1 MKRIPVTKASYKKIP
16 KAPVAPGKSIS
27 ASSHPIDKNKNKVA
41 SFMGG
46 LGRAAWNRP
55 TMLGGASSFYQN
67 SYMGGGS
74 SGFGDMPQYF
84 AFLNEQNGGVLY
96 YPVTL
101 KEKYEWYRYFF
112 RSDPYVHA
120 AICLH
125 TDLPMSKLVL
135 RMPKMKDKQ
144 KRKNI
149 LAKYQTMVN
158 DLKLFDKLHSIL
170 FETNVIGNC
179 FPAGNRVV
187 TPEGLTDISYIT
199 KGQEVLSNNGE
210 FNPVSNVMKREIDEN
225 IIKFSVNKLEDRCI
239 TCTGE
244 HPIFVL
250 RDGKEQC
257 VKANELRPDDY
268 VSIMQINHDFK
279 QSYTKM
285 LRGKITQ
292 KELTTGKIEIGES
305 EGLYI
310 FDMFLN
316 YGIPAGKRRFINN
329 KVHIF
334 CSPENM
340 MAFYENRQPVI
351 NEDFDF
357 VKKSDGKYYYQIK
370 ELSTI
375 PYKGTVYNLEVAKD
389 HTYCVE
395 QVNTHNCFVFVQYND
410 EKQVWDKI
418 TILPPEEIDV
428 ANYPMSDIKCV
439 QYRPE
444 ILNSIISKYSFPLDD
459 YNAYCKYVDGLDEDE
474 KQVLQD
480 VDFELVKQL
489 KENNGAL
496 IMDTNPYS
504 GDGNSKIGSFV
515 FHFCEKRH
523 EYQDLGVSPLECILT
538 PLLMKEHYKH
548 TQLSLA
554 SRNMTPRNIVSADG
568 ISKDALDDLR
578 DQIDQSMLSPDY
590 SIVTNYEIHWET
602 IGAENRL
609 IDLSREYESIENQIF
624 AGLGVTREV
633 LTGEGMYSGNKIS
646 VEILNTRYLF
656 KRELLQHFVEDN
668 LFKPYA
674 LQNGFFEDDEN
685 GNRTWFYP
693 KLSFTRLTIRDNSE
707 VFDSLFQL
715 YQKGSI
721 PIGTILDLFNLDED
735 EVDEKLKKDMFT
747 PKDAT
752 YNDMLRGVYSSIGDQ
767 LVQGTDLAKQIIESI
782 TGPQGRK
789 LVYKDPDKK
798 DEDDDGW
805 GNDSSYD
812 DDAGWG
818 SNDED
823 GGFDDG
829 GFDESNNFDENM
841 NQDEKPA
848 EEESNGNENVEIDK
862 DDMKD
867 TLNDIID
874 EDKLKDDLSNQS
886 PEEQNDL
893 VKKYLEEIQN
903 ETNENKENGEEE
915 KKQDDEPNVK
925 ESFKIAKKSE

>member
-16 KAPVAPGKSIS
+16 QAKPAPGKPIT
-27 ASSHPIDKNKNKVA
+27 AVSHSIDKEKSKVA

-46 LGRAAWNRP
+46 LGRATWNRP
-55 TMLGGASSFYQN
+55 TMFGGASSFYQN

-112 RSDPYVHA
+112 RNDPYVHA
-120 AICLH
+120 AISLH

-135 RMPKMKDKQ
+135 RMPKMKDKA
-144 KRKNI
+144 KRKRI

-158 DLKLFDKLHSIL
+158 DLKLFEKLHSIL

-187 TPEGLTDISYIT
+187 TPEGLIDISLIR
-199 KGQEVLSNNGE
+199 KGQTVLSNNGVY
-210 FNPVSNVMKREIDEN
+210 NRVSNVMRREVNEE
-225 IIKFSVNKLEDRCI
+225 IIRFNVSKLEYKTL
-239 TCTGE
+239 TCTKE

-250 RDGKEQC
+250 RNDEEVC
-257 VKANELRPDDY
+257 IKASELLPDDF
-268 VSIMQINHDFK
+268 VSI
-279 QSYTKM
+279 SYIEDKNKHLFEDN
-285 LRGKITQ
+285 LRRRITP
-292 KELTTGKIEIGES
+292 KTLSTGELEVGES
-305 EGLYI
+305 ESIRIL
-310 FDMFLN
+310 DSFLA
-316 YGIPAGKRRFINN
+316 YGIPMSKKSSSRNGYVKLCCT
-329 KVHIF
+329 K
-334 CSPENM
+334 ENM
-340 MAFYENRQPVI
+340 FAFYEKRPAI
-351 NEDFDF
+351 HNEDYFY
-357 VKKSDGKYYYQIK
+357 VKKKGNKYYYKIN
-370 ELSTI
+370 ELGTFN
-375 PYKGTVYNLEVAKD
+375 YNGTVYNLEVEKD
-389 HTYCVE
+389 HTFCVE
-395 QVNTHNCFVFVQYND
+395 HINTHNCFVFVQYND
-410 EKQVWDKI
+410 EKQIWDKI
-418 TILPPEEIDV
+418 VILPPEEIDV

-444 ILNSIISKYSFPLDD
+444 ILNSILSKYSFPLDD
-459 YNAYCKYVDGLDEDE
+459 YNKYCKYVDGLDEEE
-474 KQVLQD
+474 KQVLQG

-554 SRNMTPRNIVSADG
+554 SRNMTPRNIVSAEG

-590 SIVTNYEIHWET
+590 SIVTNYSINWET

-624 AGLGVTREV
+624 AGLGATREL

-646 VEILNTRYLF
+646 VEILNTKYLF

-674 LQNGFFEDDEN
+674 LQNGFFEDDEE
-685 GNRTWFYP
+685 GNRVWFYP

-747 PKDAT
+747 VKDAT
-752 YNDMLRGVYSSIGDQ
+752 YNDMLRSVYSDIGTK
-767 LVQGTDLAKQIIESI
+767 LVEGTDIAKQIIESI
-782 TGPQGRK
+782 TGPLGRK
-789 LVYKDPDKK
+789 LVYKDPESEENQSGG
-798 DEDDDGW
+798 DEWGMNDG
-805 GNDSSYD
+805 Y
-812 DDAGWG
+812 
-818 SNDED
+818 
-823 GGFDDG
+823 DDG
-829 GFDESNNFDENM
+829 GFEEEGGYDDSFGDEEMNYDDSFGDETSESNETDLPEVDNNDIQETVNDIVNPEDLQKDLENQSNY
-841 NQDEKPA
+841 NQDKM
-848 EEESNGNENVEIDK
+848 VE
-862 DDMKD
+862 
-867 TLNDIID
+867 
-874 EDKLKDDLSNQS
+874 
-886 PEEQNDL
+886 
-893 VKKYLEEIQN
+893 KYLQEIQD
-903 ETNENKENGEEE
+903 ETNEEAENKE
-915 KKQDDEPNVK
+915 PNIK
-925 ESFKIAKKSE
+925 ESFKVAKKSE

>member
-16 KAPVAPGKSIS
+16 KTPLAPGKTIS
-27 ASSHPIDKNKNKVA
+27 ATSHSIDKDKHKVA

-46 LGRAAWNRP
+46 FGRAAWNRP

-112 RSDPYVHA
+112 RADPYVHA

-149 LAKYQTMVN
+149 LAKYQMMVN
-158 DLKLFDKLHSIL
+158 DLKLFEKLHSIL

-179 FPAGNRVV
+179 F
-187 TPEGLTDISYIT
+187 
-199 KGQEVLSNNGE
+199 
-210 FNPVSNVMKREIDEN
+210 
-225 IIKFSVNKLEDRCI
+225 
-239 TCTGE
+239 
-244 HPIFVL
+244 
-250 RDGKEQC
+250 
-257 VKANELRPDDY
+257 
-268 VSIMQINHDFK
+268 
-279 QSYTKM
+279 
-285 LRGKITQ
+285 
-292 KELTTGKIEIGES
+292 
-305 EGLYI
+305 
-310 FDMFLN
+310 
-316 YGIPAGKRRFINN
+316 
-329 KVHIF
+329 
-334 CSPENM
+334 
-340 MAFYENRQPVI
+340 
-351 NEDFDF
+351 
-357 VKKSDGKYYYQIK
+357 
-370 ELSTI
+370 
-375 PYKGTVYNLEVAKD
+375 
-389 HTYCVE
+389 
-395 QVNTHNCFVFVQYND
+395 VFVQYND
-410 EKQVWDKI
+410 EKQMWDKI

-554 SRNMTPRNIVSADG
+554 SRNMTPRNIVSAQG

-590 SIVTNYEIHWET
+590 SIVTNYDIHWET

-656 KRELLQHFVEDN
+656 KRELLQRFVEDN

-693 KLSFTRLTIRDNSE
+693 KLSFTRLTIRDNNE

-789 LVYKDPDKK
+789 HVYKDPDTK
-798 DEDDDGW
+798 DEDDSQDEWSG
-805 GNDSSYD
+805 GDSYD
-812 DDAGWG
+812 D
-818 SNDED
+818 NDYDNNDFEEN
-823 GGFDDG
+823 
-829 GFDESNNFDENM
+829 GFDENEGFGEDNLYENNG
-841 NQDEKPA
+841 Q
-848 EEESNGNENVEIDK
+848 ESGNNDNVEIDK
-862 DDMKD
+862 EDIKD
-867 TLNDIID
+867 TLSDIVD
-874 EDKLKDDLSNQS
+874 EDSLKKDLNNQ
-886 PEEQNDL
+886 PAEDQNDL
-893 VKKYLEEIQN
+893 VKQYLEEVQN
-903 ETNENKENGEEE
+903 ETNENDKDEE
-915 KKQDDEPNVK
+915 KDKDNKEDKEPNVK

>member
-16 KAPVAPGKSIS
+16 KAPLAPGKTIS
-27 ASSHPIDKNKNKVA
+27 ADSHPIDKEKNKIA

-46 LGRAAWNRP
+46 FGRAAWNRP

-112 RSDPYVHA
+112 RCFIDENVEILMSNGKEKKLSEIIIGDEIINNNGNVVKVIKKIENEYRGDIYSISVYGKEKSIFVTADHLYFVNEKNVKKWKRADEINLGDNVYGKNNKIYSVVNIEKKYYEGHVFCIVTNGENYDACSFIANGLVNHNCDPYVHA

-125 TDLPMSKLVL
+125 ADLPMSKLVL
-135 RMPKMKDKQ
+135 RMPKMKDTI

-158 DLKLFDKLHSIL
+158 DLKLFEKLHSIL

-179 FPAGNRVV
+179 F
-187 TPEGLTDISYIT
+187 
-199 KGQEVLSNNGE
+199 
-210 FNPVSNVMKREIDEN
+210 
-225 IIKFSVNKLEDRCI
+225 
-239 TCTGE
+239 
-244 HPIFVL
+244 
-250 RDGKEQC
+250 
-257 VKANELRPDDY
+257 
-268 VSIMQINHDFK
+268 
-279 QSYTKM
+279 
-285 LRGKITQ
+285 
-292 KELTTGKIEIGES
+292 
-305 EGLYI
+305 
-310 FDMFLN
+310 
-316 YGIPAGKRRFINN
+316 
-329 KVHIF
+329 
-334 CSPENM
+334 
-340 MAFYENRQPVI
+340 
-351 NEDFDF
+351 
-357 VKKSDGKYYYQIK
+357 
-370 ELSTI
+370 
-375 PYKGTVYNLEVAKD
+375 
-389 HTYCVE
+389 
-395 QVNTHNCFVFVQYND
+395 VFVQYND
-410 EKQVWDKI
+410 EKQAWDKI
-418 TILPPEEIDV
+418 VILPPEEIDV

-444 ILNSIISKYSFPLDD
+444 ILNSILSKYNFPLDD

-554 SRNMTPRNIVSADG
+554 SRNMTPRNVVSAMG

-590 SIVTNYEIHWET
+590 SIVTNYEIQWET

-609 IDLSREYESIENQIF
+609 IDLSREYETIENQIF
-624 AGLGVTREV
+624 AGLGVTREI

-656 KRELLQHFVEDN
+656 KRELLQRFVEDN

-693 KLSFTRLTIRDNSE
+693 RLSFTRLTIRDNNE

-752 YNDMLRGVYSSIGDQ
+752 YNEMLRGVYSSIGDK
-767 LVQGTDLAKQIIESI
+767 LVENTDLAKQVIESI
-782 TGPQGRK
+782 TGPKGKR
-789 LVYKDPDKK
+789 LIYKESN
-798 DEDDDGW
+798 EDDSQNEW
-805 GNDSSYD
+805 SD
-812 DDAGWG
+812 DD
-818 SNDED
+818 SYNDD
-823 GGFDDG
+823 FDDN
-829 GFDESNNFDENM
+829 GFDENEEFEDSNLNEND
-841 NQDEKPA
+841 N
-848 EEESNGNENVEIDK
+848 NENVEVSK
-862 DDMKD
+862 DDIKD
-867 TLNDIID
+867 TLDDIIN
-874 EDKLKDDLSNQS
+874 EDDLQKDLNNQS
-886 PEEQNDL
+886 PNEQNDL
-893 VKKYLEEIQN
+893 VKKYLEEVQN
-903 ETNENKENGEEE
+903 ETNENTEES
-915 KKQDDEPNVK
+915 NLK
-925 ESFKIAKKSE
+925 ESFKIARKNK

>member
-16 KAPVAPGKSIS
+16 KAPLAPGKTIS
-27 ASSHPIDKNKNKVA
+27 ADSHPIDKDKNKIA

-46 LGRAAWNRP
+46 FGRAAWNRP

-112 RSDPYVHA
+112 RCFIDENVEILMSNGKEKKLSEIIIGDEIINNNGNVVKVIKKIENEYRGDIYSISVYGNEKSIFVTADHLYFVNEKNVKKWKRADEINLGDNVYGKNNKIYSVVNIEKKYYEGRVFCIVTNGENYDACSFIANGLVNHNCDPYVHA

-125 TDLPMSKLVL
+125 ADLPMSKLVL
-135 RMPKMKDKQ
+135 RMPKMKDTI

-158 DLKLFDKLHSIL
+158 DLKLFEKLHSIL

-179 FPAGNRVV
+179 F
-187 TPEGLTDISYIT
+187 
-199 KGQEVLSNNGE
+199 
-210 FNPVSNVMKREIDEN
+210 
-225 IIKFSVNKLEDRCI
+225 
-239 TCTGE
+239 
-244 HPIFVL
+244 
-250 RDGKEQC
+250 
-257 VKANELRPDDY
+257 
-268 VSIMQINHDFK
+268 
-279 QSYTKM
+279 
-285 LRGKITQ
+285 
-292 KELTTGKIEIGES
+292 
-305 EGLYI
+305 
-310 FDMFLN
+310 
-316 YGIPAGKRRFINN
+316 
-329 KVHIF
+329 
-334 CSPENM
+334 
-340 MAFYENRQPVI
+340 
-351 NEDFDF
+351 
-357 VKKSDGKYYYQIK
+357 
-370 ELSTI
+370 
-375 PYKGTVYNLEVAKD
+375 
-389 HTYCVE
+389 
-395 QVNTHNCFVFVQYND
+395 VFVQYND
-410 EKQVWDKI
+410 EKQAWDKI
-418 TILPPEEIDV
+418 VILPPEEIDV

-444 ILNSIISKYSFPLDD
+444 ILNSILSKYNFPLDD

-554 SRNMTPRNIVSADG
+554 SRNMTPRNVVSATG

-590 SIVTNYEIHWET
+590 SIVTNYEIQWET

-609 IDLSREYESIENQIF
+609 IDLSREYETIENQIF
-624 AGLGVTREV
+624 AGLGVTREI

-656 KRELLQHFVEDN
+656 KRELLQRFVEDN

-693 KLSFTRLTIRDNSE
+693 RLSFTRLTIRDNNE

-752 YNDMLRGVYSSIGDQ
+752 YNEMLRGVYSSIGDK
-767 LVQGTDLAKQIIESI
+767 LVENTDLAKQVIESI
-782 TGPQGRK
+782 TGPKGKR
-789 LVYKDPDKK
+789 LIYKESN
-798 DEDDDGW
+798 EDDLQNEW
-805 GNDSSYD
+805 SD
-812 DDAGWG
+812 DD
-818 SNDED
+818 SYNDD
-823 GGFDDG
+823 FDDN
-829 GFDESNNFDENM
+829 GFDENEEFEDSNLNEND
-841 NQDEKPA
+841 N
-848 EEESNGNENVEIDK
+848 NENVEVSK
-862 DDMKD
+862 DDIKD
-867 TLNDIID
+867 TLDDIIN
-874 EDKLKDDLSNQS
+874 EDSLQKDLNNQS
-886 PEEQNDL
+886 PNEQNDL
-893 VKKYLEEIQN
+893 VKKYLEEVQN
-903 ETNENKENGEEE
+903 ETNENTEES
-915 KKQDDEPNVK
+915 NLK
-925 ESFKIAKKSE
+925 ESFKIARKNK

>member
-16 KAPVAPGKSIS
+16 KAPLAPGKTIS
-27 ASSHPIDKNKNKVA
+27 ADSHPIDKDKNKIA

-46 LGRAAWNRP
+46 FGRVAWNRP

-112 RSDPYVHA
+112 RCFIDENVEILMSDGIEKKLSEIIIGDEIINNNGNVVKVIKKIENEYRGDIYSISVYGKEKSIFVTADHLYFVNEKNVKKWKRADEINLGDNVYGKNNKIYSVVNIEKKYYEGRVFCIVTNGENYDACSFIANGLVNHNCDPYVHA

-125 TDLPMSKLVL
+125 ADLPMSKLVL
-135 RMPKMKDKQ
+135 RMPKMKDTI

-158 DLKLFDKLHSIL
+158 DLKLFEKLHSIL

-179 FPAGNRVV
+179 F
-187 TPEGLTDISYIT
+187 
-199 KGQEVLSNNGE
+199 
-210 FNPVSNVMKREIDEN
+210 
-225 IIKFSVNKLEDRCI
+225 
-239 TCTGE
+239 
-244 HPIFVL
+244 
-250 RDGKEQC
+250 
-257 VKANELRPDDY
+257 
-268 VSIMQINHDFK
+268 
-279 QSYTKM
+279 
-285 LRGKITQ
+285 
-292 KELTTGKIEIGES
+292 
-305 EGLYI
+305 
-310 FDMFLN
+310 
-316 YGIPAGKRRFINN
+316 
-329 KVHIF
+329 
-334 CSPENM
+334 
-340 MAFYENRQPVI
+340 
-351 NEDFDF
+351 
-357 VKKSDGKYYYQIK
+357 
-370 ELSTI
+370 
-375 PYKGTVYNLEVAKD
+375 
-389 HTYCVE
+389 
-395 QVNTHNCFVFVQYND
+395 VFVQYND
-410 EKQVWDKI
+410 EKQAWDKI
-418 TILPPEEIDV
+418 VILPPEEIDV

-444 ILNSIISKYSFPLDD
+444 ILNSILSKYNFPLDD

-554 SRNMTPRNIVSADG
+554 SRNMTPRNVVSATG

-590 SIVTNYEIHWET
+590 SIVTNYEIQWET

-609 IDLSREYESIENQIF
+609 IDLSREYETIENQIF
-624 AGLGVTREV
+624 AGLGVTREI

-656 KRELLQHFVEDN
+656 KRELLQRFVEDN

-693 KLSFTRLTIRDNSE
+693 RLSFTRLTIRDNNE

-752 YNDMLRGVYSSIGDQ
+752 YNEMLRGVYSSIGDK
-767 LVQGTDLAKQIIESI
+767 LVENTDLAKQVIESI
-782 TGPQGRK
+782 TGPKGKR
-789 LVYKDPDKK
+789 LIYKESN
-798 DEDDDGW
+798 EDDSQNEW
-805 GNDSSYD
+805 SD
-812 DDAGWG
+812 DD
-818 SNDED
+818 SYNDD
-823 GGFDDG
+823 FDDN
-829 GFDESNNFDENM
+829 GFDENEEFEDSNLNEND
-841 NQDEKPA
+841 N
-848 EEESNGNENVEIDK
+848 NENVEVSK
-862 DDMKD
+862 DDIKD
-867 TLNDIID
+867 TLDDIIN
-874 EDKLKDDLSNQS
+874 EDSLQKDLNNQS
-886 PEEQNDL
+886 SEEQNNL
-893 VKKYLEEIQN
+893 VKRYLEEVQN
-903 ETNENKENGEEE
+903 ETNEKNEEDTKKEESNL
-915 KKQDDEPNVK
+915 K
-925 ESFKIAKKSE
+925 ESFKIAKKINNNQNKDKTLY

>member
-1 MKRIPVTKASYKKIP
+1 MKRIPVTQASYKKIP
-16 KAPVAPGKSIS
+16 KTPIAPGKTIS
-27 ASSHPIDKNKNKVA
+27 ASSHPIDKEKNKIA

-112 RSDPYVHA
+112 RADPYVHA
-120 AICLH
+120 AISLH

-135 RMPKMKDKQ
+135 RMPKMKDRQ

-149 LAKYQTMVN
+149 LAKYQKMVN

-170 FETNVIGNC
+170 FETNVIG
-179 FPAGNRVV
+179 
-187 TPEGLTDISYIT
+187 
-199 KGQEVLSNNGE
+199 
-210 FNPVSNVMKREIDEN
+210 
-225 IIKFSVNKLEDRCI
+225 
-239 TCTGE
+239 
-244 HPIFVL
+244 
-250 RDGKEQC
+250 
-257 VKANELRPDDY
+257 
-268 VSIMQINHDFK
+268 
-279 QSYTKM
+279 
-285 LRGKITQ
+285 
-292 KELTTGKIEIGES
+292 
-305 EGLYI
+305 
-310 FDMFLN
+310 
-316 YGIPAGKRRFINN
+316 
-329 KVHIF
+329 
-334 CSPENM
+334 
-340 MAFYENRQPVI
+340 
-351 NEDFDF
+351 
-357 VKKSDGKYYYQIK
+357 
-370 ELSTI
+370 
-375 PYKGTVYNLEVAKD
+375 
-389 HTYCVE
+389 
-395 QVNTHNCFVFVQYND
+395 NCFVFVQYND

-444 ILNSIISKYSFPLDD
+444 ILNAIISKYSFPLDN
-459 YNAYCKYVDGLDEDE
+459 YNKYCKYVEGLDEDE

-489 KENNGAL
+489 KENNGKL

-554 SRNMTPRNIVSADG
+554 SRNMTPRNLVSAQG

-590 SIVTNYEIHWET
+590 SIVTNYDIHWET

-609 IDLSREYESIENQIF
+609 IDLSREYDTIENQIF
-624 AGLGVTREV
+624 AGLGVTREI

-674 LQNGFFEDDEN
+674 LQNGFYEDDDN

-693 KLSFTRLTIRDNSE
+693 RLSFTRLTIRDNSE

-735 EVDEKLKKDMFT
+735 EIDEKLKRDMFT
-747 PKDAT
+747 PKDAV
-752 YNDMLRGVYSSIGDQ
+752 YNDMLRGVYSTIGDQ

-789 LVYKDPDKK
+789 LVYKNPD
-798 DEDDDGW
+798 EENGGDDG
-805 GNDSSYD
+805 GYD
-812 DDAGWG
+812 DSGD
-818 SNDED
+818 DEFD
-823 GGFDDG
+823 GGSFDEGGLDNS
-829 GFDESNNFDENM
+829 GFDES
-841 NQDEKPA
+841 DEKEPQYSL
-848 EEESNGNENVEIDK
+848 E
-862 DDMKD
+862 
-867 TLNDIID
+867 DIVD
-874 EDKLKDDLSNQS
+874 NA
-886 PEEQNDL
+886 
-893 VKKYLEEIQN
+893 
-903 ETNENKENGEEE
+903 GEEE
-915 KKQDDEPNVK
+915 KKDEAESNASQDDMIKKYLMEMEKEDKEIKENEDNKKSEESSNNTNENTEQENSSGSDENNPDETDQNKDSDEKEDTDSEPNIK
-925 ESFKIAKKSE
+925 ESFKVAKKK

>member
-16 KAPVAPGKSIS
+16 QTKPAPGKPIT
-27 ASSHPIDKNKNKVA
+27 AVSHSIDKEKSKVA

-46 LGRAAWNRP
+46 LGRATWNRP
-55 TMLGGASSFYQN
+55 TMFGGASSFYQN

-112 RSDPYVHA
+112 RVDPYVHA
-120 AICLH
+120 AISLH

-135 RMPKMKDKQ
+135 RMPKMKDKA
-144 KRKNI
+144 KRKRI

-158 DLKLFDKLHSIL
+158 DLKLFEKLHSIL

-179 FPAGNRVV
+179 FPAGNRVI
-187 TPEGLTDISYIT
+187 TPEGLIDISLIR
-199 KGQEVLSNNGE
+199 KGQTVLSNNGVY
-210 FNPVSNVMKREIDEN
+210 NRVSNVMRREVNEE
-225 IIKFSVNKLEDRCI
+225 IIRFNVSKLEYKTL
-239 TCTGE
+239 TCTKE

-250 RDGKEQC
+250 RNDEEVC
-257 VKANELRPDDY
+257 IKASELLPDDF
-268 VSIMQINHDFK
+268 VSI
-279 QSYTKM
+279 SYIEDKNKHLFEDN
-285 LRGKITQ
+285 LRKRITP
-292 KELTTGKIEIGES
+292 KTLSTGELEVGES
-305 EGLYI
+305 ESIRIL
-310 FDMFLN
+310 DSFLA
-316 YGIPAGKRRFINN
+316 YGIPMSKKSSSRNGYVKLCCT
-329 KVHIF
+329 K
-334 CSPENM
+334 ENM
-340 MAFYENRQPVI
+340 FAFYEKRPAI
-351 NEDFDF
+351 HNEDFF
-357 VKKSDGKYYYQIK
+357 YVKKKGNKYYYKIN
-370 ELSTI
+370 ELGTLN
-375 PYKGTVYNLEVAKD
+375 YNGTVYNLEVEKD
-389 HTYCVE
+389 HTFCVE
-395 QVNTHNCFVFVQYND
+395 HINTHNCFVFVQYND
-410 EKQVWDKI
+410 EKQIWDKI
-418 TILPPEEIDV
+418 VILPPEEIDV

-444 ILNSIISKYSFPLDD
+444 ILNSILSKYSFPLDD
-459 YNAYCKYVDGLDEDE
+459 YNKYCKYVDGLDEEE
-474 KQVLQD
+474 KQVLQG

-554 SRNMTPRNIVSADG
+554 SRNMTPRNIVSAEG

-590 SIVTNYEIHWET
+590 SIVTNYPINWET

-624 AGLGVTREV
+624 AGLGATREL

-646 VEILNTRYLF
+646 VEILNTKYLF

-674 LQNGFFEDDEN
+674 LQNGFFEDDEE

-747 PKDAT
+747 VKDAT
-752 YNDMLRGVYSSIGDQ
+752 YNDMLRSVYSDIGTK
-767 LVQGTDLAKQIIESI
+767 LVEGTDIAKQIIESI
-782 TGPQGRK
+782 TGPLGRK
-789 LVYKDPDKK
+789 LVYKDPESEENQSGG
-798 DEDDDGW
+798 DEWGMNDG
-805 GNDSSYD
+805 Y
-812 DDAGWG
+812 
-818 SNDED
+818 
-823 GGFDDG
+823 DDG
-829 GFDESNNFDENM
+829 GGFEEEGGYDDSFGDEEMNYDDSFGDETPESNETDLPEVDNNDIQETVNDIVNPEDLQKDLENQSNH
-841 NQDEKPA
+841 NQDEM
-848 EEESNGNENVEIDK
+848 VE
-862 DDMKD
+862 
-867 TLNDIID
+867 
-874 EDKLKDDLSNQS
+874 
-886 PEEQNDL
+886 
-893 VKKYLEEIQN
+893 KYLQEIQD
-903 ETNENKENGEEE
+903 ETNEEAENKE
-915 KKQDDEPNVK
+915 PNIK
-925 ESFKIAKKSE
+925 ESFKVAKKTE

>member
-16 KAPVAPGKSIS
+16 KAPLAPGKTIS
-27 ASSHPIDKNKNKVA
+27 ADSHPIDKDKNKIA

-46 LGRAAWNRP
+46 FGRAAWNRP

-112 RSDPYVHA
+112 RCFIDENVEILMSDGTEKKLSEIIIGDEIINNNGNVVKVIKKIENEYRGDIYSISVYGNEKSIFVTADHLYFVNEKNVKKWKRADEINLGDNVYGKNNKIYSVVNIEKKYYEGRVFCIVTNGENYDACSFIANGLVNHNCDPYVHA

-125 TDLPMSKLVL
+125 ADLPMSKLVL
-135 RMPKMKDKQ
+135 RMPKMKDTI

-158 DLKLFDKLHSIL
+158 DLKLFEKLHSIL

-179 FPAGNRVV
+179 F
-187 TPEGLTDISYIT
+187 
-199 KGQEVLSNNGE
+199 
-210 FNPVSNVMKREIDEN
+210 
-225 IIKFSVNKLEDRCI
+225 
-239 TCTGE
+239 
-244 HPIFVL
+244 
-250 RDGKEQC
+250 
-257 VKANELRPDDY
+257 
-268 VSIMQINHDFK
+268 
-279 QSYTKM
+279 
-285 LRGKITQ
+285 
-292 KELTTGKIEIGES
+292 
-305 EGLYI
+305 
-310 FDMFLN
+310 
-316 YGIPAGKRRFINN
+316 
-329 KVHIF
+329 
-334 CSPENM
+334 
-340 MAFYENRQPVI
+340 
-351 NEDFDF
+351 
-357 VKKSDGKYYYQIK
+357 
-370 ELSTI
+370 
-375 PYKGTVYNLEVAKD
+375 
-389 HTYCVE
+389 
-395 QVNTHNCFVFVQYND
+395 VFVQYND
-410 EKQVWDKI
+410 EKQAWDKI
-418 TILPPEEIDV
+418 VILPPEEIDV

-444 ILNSIISKYSFPLDD
+444 ILNSILSKYNFPLDD

-554 SRNMTPRNIVSADG
+554 SRNMTPRNVVSATG

-590 SIVTNYEIHWET
+590 SIVTNYDIHWET

-609 IDLSREYESIENQIF
+609 IDLSREYETIENQIF
-624 AGLGVTREV
+624 AGLGVTREI

-656 KRELLQHFVEDN
+656 KRELLQRFVEDN

-693 KLSFTRLTIRDNSE
+693 RLSFTRLTIRDNNE

-752 YNDMLRGVYSSIGDQ
+752 YNEMLRGVYSSIGDK
-767 LVQGTDLAKQIIESI
+767 LVENTDLAKQVIESI
-782 TGPQGRK
+782 TGPKGKR
-789 LVYKDPDKK
+789 LIYKESN
-798 DEDDDGW
+798 EDDLQNEW
-805 GNDSSYD
+805 SD
-812 DDAGWG
+812 DD
-818 SNDED
+818 SYNDD
-823 GGFDDG
+823 FDDN
-829 GFDESNNFDENM
+829 GFDENEEFEDSNLNEND
-841 NQDEKPA
+841 N
-848 EEESNGNENVEIDK
+848 NENVEVSK
-862 DDMKD
+862 DDIKD
-867 TLNDIID
+867 TLDDIIN
-874 EDKLKDDLSNQS
+874 EDSLQKDLNNQS
-886 PEEQNDL
+886 PNEQNDL
-893 VKKYLEEIQN
+893 VKKYLEEVQN
-903 ETNENKENGEEE
+903 ETNENTEES
-915 KKQDDEPNVK
+915 NLK
-925 ESFKIAKKSE
+925 ESFKIAKKIK

>member
-16 KAPVAPGKSIS
+16 KAPLAPGKTIS
-27 ASSHPIDKNKNKVA
+27 ANSHPIDKDKNKIA

-46 LGRAAWNRP
+46 FGRAAWNRP

-112 RSDPYVHA
+112 RCFIDENVEILMSNGKEKKLSEIIIGDEIINNNGNVVKVIKKIENEYRGDIYSISVYGKEKSIFVTADHLYFVNEKNVKKWKRADEINLGDNVYGKNNKIYSVVNIEKKYYEGHVFCIVTNGENYDACSFIANGLVNHNCDPYVHA

-125 TDLPMSKLVL
+125 ADLPMSKLVL
-135 RMPKMKDKQ
+135 RMPKMKDTI

-158 DLKLFDKLHSIL
+158 DLKLFEKLHSIL

-179 FPAGNRVV
+179 F
-187 TPEGLTDISYIT
+187 
-199 KGQEVLSNNGE
+199 
-210 FNPVSNVMKREIDEN
+210 
-225 IIKFSVNKLEDRCI
+225 
-239 TCTGE
+239 
-244 HPIFVL
+244 
-250 RDGKEQC
+250 
-257 VKANELRPDDY
+257 
-268 VSIMQINHDFK
+268 
-279 QSYTKM
+279 
-285 LRGKITQ
+285 
-292 KELTTGKIEIGES
+292 
-305 EGLYI
+305 
-310 FDMFLN
+310 
-316 YGIPAGKRRFINN
+316 
-329 KVHIF
+329 
-334 CSPENM
+334 
-340 MAFYENRQPVI
+340 
-351 NEDFDF
+351 
-357 VKKSDGKYYYQIK
+357 
-370 ELSTI
+370 
-375 PYKGTVYNLEVAKD
+375 
-389 HTYCVE
+389 
-395 QVNTHNCFVFVQYND
+395 VFVQYND
-410 EKQVWDKI
+410 EKQAWDKI
-418 TILPPEEIDV
+418 VILPPEEIDV

-444 ILNSIISKYSFPLDD
+444 ILNSILSKYNFPLDD

-554 SRNMTPRNIVSADG
+554 SRNMTPRNVVSATG

-590 SIVTNYEIHWET
+590 SIVTNYEIQWET

-609 IDLSREYESIENQIF
+609 IDLSREYETIENQIF
-624 AGLGVTREV
+624 AGLGVTREI

-656 KRELLQHFVEDN
+656 KRELLQRFVEDN

-693 KLSFTRLTIRDNSE
+693 RLSFTRLTIRDNNE

-752 YNDMLRGVYSSIGDQ
+752 YNEMLRGVYSSIGDK
-767 LVQGTDLAKQIIESI
+767 LVENTDLAKQVIESI
-782 TGPQGRK
+782 TGPKGKR
-789 LVYKDPDKK
+789 LVYKESN
-798 DEDDDGW
+798 EDDLQNEW
-805 GNDSSYD
+805 SD
-812 DDAGWG
+812 DD
-818 SNDED
+818 SYNDD
-823 GGFDDG
+823 FDDN
-829 GFDESNNFDENM
+829 GFDENEEFEDSNLNEND
-841 NQDEKPA
+841 N
-848 EEESNGNENVEIDK
+848 NENVEVSK
-862 DDMKD
+862 DDIKD
-867 TLNDIID
+867 TLDDIIN
-874 EDKLKDDLSNQS
+874 EDNLQKDLNNQS
-886 PEEQNDL
+886 PNEQNDL
-893 VKKYLEEIQN
+893 VKKYLEEVQN
-903 ETNENKENGEEE
+903 ETNENTEES
-915 KKQDDEPNVK
+915 NLK
-925 ESFKIAKKSE
+925 ESFKIAKNK

>member
-16 KAPVAPGKSIS
+16 KAPLAPGKTIS
-27 ASSHPIDKNKNKVA
+27 ANSHPIDKDKNKIA

-46 LGRAAWNRP
+46 FGRAAWNRP

-112 RSDPYVHA
+112 RCFIDENVEILMSDGTEKKLSEIVVGDEIINNNGNVVKVIKKIENEYRGDVYSISVYGKEKSIFVTADHLYFVNEKNIKKWKRADEINLGDNVYGKNNKIYSVVNIEKKYYEGHVFCIVTNGENYDACSFIANGLVNHNCDPYVHA

-125 TDLPMSKLVL
+125 ADLPMSKLVL
-135 RMPKMKDKQ
+135 RMPKMKDTI

-158 DLKLFDKLHSIL
+158 DLKLFEKLHSIL

-179 FPAGNRVV
+179 F
-187 TPEGLTDISYIT
+187 
-199 KGQEVLSNNGE
+199 
-210 FNPVSNVMKREIDEN
+210 
-225 IIKFSVNKLEDRCI
+225 
-239 TCTGE
+239 
-244 HPIFVL
+244 
-250 RDGKEQC
+250 
-257 VKANELRPDDY
+257 
-268 VSIMQINHDFK
+268 
-279 QSYTKM
+279 
-285 LRGKITQ
+285 
-292 KELTTGKIEIGES
+292 
-305 EGLYI
+305 
-310 FDMFLN
+310 
-316 YGIPAGKRRFINN
+316 
-329 KVHIF
+329 
-334 CSPENM
+334 
-340 MAFYENRQPVI
+340 
-351 NEDFDF
+351 
-357 VKKSDGKYYYQIK
+357 
-370 ELSTI
+370 
-375 PYKGTVYNLEVAKD
+375 
-389 HTYCVE
+389 
-395 QVNTHNCFVFVQYND
+395 VFVQYND
-410 EKQVWDKI
+410 EKQAWDKI
-418 TILPPEEIDV
+418 VILPPEEIDV

-444 ILNSIISKYSFPLDD
+444 ILNSILSKYNFPLDD

-554 SRNMTPRNIVSADG
+554 SRNMTPRNVVSATG

-590 SIVTNYEIHWET
+590 SIVTNYEIQWET

-609 IDLSREYESIENQIF
+609 IDLSREYETIENQIF
-624 AGLGVTREV
+624 AGLGVTREI

-656 KRELLQHFVEDN
+656 KRELLQRFVEDN

-693 KLSFTRLTIRDNSE
+693 RLSFTRLTIRDNNE

-752 YNDMLRGVYSSIGDQ
+752 YNEMLRGVYSSIGDK
-767 LVQGTDLAKQIIESI
+767 LVENTDLAKQVIESI
-782 TGPQGRK
+782 TGPKGKR
-789 LVYKDPDKK
+789 LIYKESN
-798 DEDDDGW
+798 EDDLQNEW
-805 GNDSSYD
+805 SD
-812 DDAGWG
+812 DD
-818 SNDED
+818 SYNDD
-823 GGFDDG
+823 FDDN
-829 GFDESNNFDENM
+829 GFDENEEFEDSNLNEND
-841 NQDEKPA
+841 N
-848 EEESNGNENVEIDK
+848 NENVEVSK
-862 DDMKD
+862 DDIKD
-867 TLNDIID
+867 TLDDIIN
-874 EDKLKDDLSNQS
+874 EDSLQKDLNNQS
-886 PEEQNDL
+886 PNEQNDL
-893 VKKYLEEIQN
+893 VKKYLEEVQN
-903 ETNENKENGEEE
+903 ETNENTEES
-915 KKQDDEPNVK
+915 NLK
-925 ESFKIAKKSE
+925 ESFKIARKNK

>member
-16 KAPVAPGKSIS
+16 KAPLAPGKTIS
-27 ASSHPIDKNKNKVA
+27 ANSHPIDKDKNKIA

-46 LGRAAWNRP
+46 FGRAAWNRP

-112 RSDPYVHA
+112 RCFIDENVEILMSDGTEKKLSEIVVGDEIINNNGNVVKVIKKIENEYRGDVYSISVCGKEKSIFVTADHLYFVNEKNIKKWKRADEINLGDNIYGKNNEIYSVVNIEKKYYEGHVFCIVTNGENYDACSFIANGLVNHNCDPYVHA

-125 TDLPMSKLVL
+125 ADLPMSKLVL
-135 RMPKMKDKQ
+135 RMPKMKDTI

-158 DLKLFDKLHSIL
+158 DLKLFEKLHSIL

-179 FPAGNRVV
+179 F
-187 TPEGLTDISYIT
+187 
-199 KGQEVLSNNGE
+199 
-210 FNPVSNVMKREIDEN
+210 
-225 IIKFSVNKLEDRCI
+225 
-239 TCTGE
+239 
-244 HPIFVL
+244 
-250 RDGKEQC
+250 
-257 VKANELRPDDY
+257 
-268 VSIMQINHDFK
+268 
-279 QSYTKM
+279 
-285 LRGKITQ
+285 
-292 KELTTGKIEIGES
+292 
-305 EGLYI
+305 
-310 FDMFLN
+310 
-316 YGIPAGKRRFINN
+316 
-329 KVHIF
+329 
-334 CSPENM
+334 
-340 MAFYENRQPVI
+340 
-351 NEDFDF
+351 
-357 VKKSDGKYYYQIK
+357 
-370 ELSTI
+370 
-375 PYKGTVYNLEVAKD
+375 
-389 HTYCVE
+389 
-395 QVNTHNCFVFVQYND
+395 VFVQYND
-410 EKQVWDKI
+410 EKQAWDKI
-418 TILPPEEIDV
+418 VILPPEEIDV

-444 ILNSIISKYSFPLDD
+444 ILNSILSKYNFPLDD

-496 IMDTNPYS
+496 VMDTNPYS

-554 SRNMTPRNIVSADG
+554 SRNMTPRNVVSATG

-590 SIVTNYEIHWET
+590 SIVTNYEIQWET

-609 IDLSREYESIENQIF
+609 IDLSREYETIENQIF
-624 AGLGVTREV
+624 AGLGVTREI

-656 KRELLQHFVEDN
+656 KRELLQRFVEDN

-693 KLSFTRLTIRDNSE
+693 RLSFTRLTIRDNNE

-752 YNDMLRGVYSSIGDQ
+752 YNEMLRGVYSSIGDK
-767 LVQGTDLAKQIIESI
+767 LVENTDLAKQVIESI
-782 TGPQGRK
+782 TGPKGKR
-789 LVYKDPDKK
+789 LIYKESN
-798 DEDDDGW
+798 EDDLQNEW
-805 GNDSSYD
+805 SD
-812 DDAGWG
+812 DD
-818 SNDED
+818 SYNDD
-823 GGFDDG
+823 FDDN
-829 GFDESNNFDENM
+829 GFDENEEFEDSNLNEND
-841 NQDEKPA
+841 N
-848 EEESNGNENVEIDK
+848 NENVEVSK
-862 DDMKD
+862 DDIKD
-867 TLNDIID
+867 TLDDIIN
-874 EDKLKDDLSNQS
+874 EDNLQKDLNNQS

-893 VKKYLEEIQN
+893 VKKYLEEVQN
-903 ETNENKENGEEE
+903 ETNENTEES
-915 KKQDDEPNVK
+915 NLK
-925 ESFKIAKKSE
+925 ESFKIAKK

>member
-16 KAPVAPGKSIS
+16 KAPLAPGKTIS
-27 ASSHPIDKNKNKVA
+27 ADSHPIDKEKNKIA

-46 LGRAAWNRP
+46 FGRAAWNRP

-112 RSDPYVHA
+112 RCFIDENVEILMSNGKEKKLSEIIIGDEIINNNGNVVKVIKKIENEYRGDIYSISVYGKEKSIFVTADHLYFVNEKNVKKWKRADEINLGDNIYGKNNEIYSVVNIEKKYYEGRVFCIVTNGENYDACSFIANGLVNHNCDPYVHA

-125 TDLPMSKLVL
+125 ADLPMSKLVL
-135 RMPKMKDKQ
+135 RMPKMKDTI

-158 DLKLFDKLHSIL
+158 DLKLFEKLHSIL

-179 FPAGNRVV
+179 F
-187 TPEGLTDISYIT
+187 
-199 KGQEVLSNNGE
+199 
-210 FNPVSNVMKREIDEN
+210 
-225 IIKFSVNKLEDRCI
+225 
-239 TCTGE
+239 
-244 HPIFVL
+244 
-250 RDGKEQC
+250 
-257 VKANELRPDDY
+257 
-268 VSIMQINHDFK
+268 
-279 QSYTKM
+279 
-285 LRGKITQ
+285 
-292 KELTTGKIEIGES
+292 
-305 EGLYI
+305 
-310 FDMFLN
+310 
-316 YGIPAGKRRFINN
+316 
-329 KVHIF
+329 
-334 CSPENM
+334 
-340 MAFYENRQPVI
+340 
-351 NEDFDF
+351 
-357 VKKSDGKYYYQIK
+357 
-370 ELSTI
+370 
-375 PYKGTVYNLEVAKD
+375 
-389 HTYCVE
+389 
-395 QVNTHNCFVFVQYND
+395 VFVQYND
-410 EKQVWDKI
+410 EKQAWDKI
-418 TILPPEEIDV
+418 VILPPEEIDV

-444 ILNSIISKYSFPLDD
+444 ILNSILSKYNFPLDD

-554 SRNMTPRNIVSADG
+554 SRNMTPRNVVSATG

-590 SIVTNYEIHWET
+590 SIVTNYEIQWET

-609 IDLSREYESIENQIF
+609 IDLSREYETIENQIF
-624 AGLGVTREV
+624 AGLGVTREI

-656 KRELLQHFVEDN
+656 KRELLQRFVEDN

-693 KLSFTRLTIRDNSE
+693 RLSFTRLTIRDNNE

-752 YNDMLRGVYSSIGDQ
+752 YNEMLRGVYSSIGDK
-767 LVQGTDLAKQIIESI
+767 LVENTDLAKQVIESI
-782 TGPQGRK
+782 TGPKGKR
-789 LVYKDPDKK
+789 LIYKESN
-798 DEDDDGW
+798 EDDLQNEW
-805 GNDSSYD
+805 SD
-812 DDAGWG
+812 DD
-818 SNDED
+818 SYNDD
-823 GGFDDG
+823 FDDN
-829 GFDESNNFDENM
+829 GFDENEEFEDSNLNEND
-841 NQDEKPA
+841 N
-848 EEESNGNENVEIDK
+848 NENVEVNK
-862 DDMKD
+862 DDIKD
-867 TLNDIID
+867 TLDDIIN
-874 EDKLKDDLSNQS
+874 EDNLQKDLNNQS

-893 VKKYLEEIQN
+893 VKKYLEEVQN
-903 ETNENKENGEEE
+903 ETNEDTEES
-915 KKQDDEPNVK
+915 NLK
-925 ESFKIAKKSE
+925 ESFKIAKKIK

>member
-16 KAPVAPGKSIS
+16 KTPLAPGKTIS
-27 ASSHPIDKNKNKVA
+27 ATSHSIDKDKHKVA

-46 LGRAAWNRP
+46 FGRAAWNRP

-112 RSDPYVHA
+112 RCFVDENVEILTENGTNKKISELQNGDTIINGFGKKVDVINKVENEYKGDVYSIFVENGKKHTFVTADHLYLVIENDVYKWKRADEIYIGCNLCGEHNKTYPVKKIEKKCYEGKVFCITTNGKNYDDCSFVANGLVNHNCDPYVHA

-179 FPAGNRVV
+179 F
-187 TPEGLTDISYIT
+187 
-199 KGQEVLSNNGE
+199 
-210 FNPVSNVMKREIDEN
+210 
-225 IIKFSVNKLEDRCI
+225 
-239 TCTGE
+239 
-244 HPIFVL
+244 
-250 RDGKEQC
+250 
-257 VKANELRPDDY
+257 
-268 VSIMQINHDFK
+268 
-279 QSYTKM
+279 
-285 LRGKITQ
+285 
-292 KELTTGKIEIGES
+292 
-305 EGLYI
+305 
-310 FDMFLN
+310 
-316 YGIPAGKRRFINN
+316 
-329 KVHIF
+329 
-334 CSPENM
+334 
-340 MAFYENRQPVI
+340 
-351 NEDFDF
+351 
-357 VKKSDGKYYYQIK
+357 
-370 ELSTI
+370 
-375 PYKGTVYNLEVAKD
+375 
-389 HTYCVE
+389 
-395 QVNTHNCFVFVQYND
+395 VFVQYND
-410 EKQVWDKI
+410 EKQAWDKI

-656 KRELLQHFVEDN
+656 KRELLQSFVEDN

-693 KLSFTRLTIRDNSE
+693 KLSFTRLTIRDNNE

-782 TGPQGRK
+782 TGPMGRK

-798 DEDDDGW
+798 DEDDGW
-805 GNDSSYD
+805 GNDFYD
-812 DDAGWG
+812 NNDDLESEEEEG
-818 SNDED
+818 D
-823 GGFDDG
+823 FDDG
-829 GFDESNNFDENM
+829 EFDESNGFDENM
-841 NQDEKPA
+841 NQDEKPDT
-848 EEESNGNENVEIDK
+848 EESNENVKIDK
-862 DDMKD
+862 EDMKD

-903 ETNENKENGEEE
+903 ETNENKGSGEEE
-915 KKQDDEPNVK
+915 KNQDDEPNVK

>member
-16 KAPVAPGKSIS
+16 KAPLAPGKTIS
-27 ASSHPIDKNKNKVA
+27 ADSHPIDKEKNKIA

-46 LGRAAWNRP
+46 FGRAAWNRP

-112 RSDPYVHA
+112 RCFIDENVEILMSDGTEKKLSEIIIGDEIINNNGNVVKVIKKIENEYRGDIYSISVYGKEKSIFVTADHLYFVNEKNVKKWKRADEINLGDNVYGKNNEIYSVVNIEKKYYEGHVFCIVTNGENYDACSFIANGLVNHNCDPYVHA

-125 TDLPMSKLVL
+125 ADLPMSKLVL
-135 RMPKMKDKQ
+135 RMPKMKDTI

-158 DLKLFDKLHSIL
+158 DLKLFEKLHSIL

-179 FPAGNRVV
+179 F
-187 TPEGLTDISYIT
+187 
-199 KGQEVLSNNGE
+199 
-210 FNPVSNVMKREIDEN
+210 
-225 IIKFSVNKLEDRCI
+225 
-239 TCTGE
+239 
-244 HPIFVL
+244 
-250 RDGKEQC
+250 
-257 VKANELRPDDY
+257 
-268 VSIMQINHDFK
+268 
-279 QSYTKM
+279 
-285 LRGKITQ
+285 
-292 KELTTGKIEIGES
+292 
-305 EGLYI
+305 
-310 FDMFLN
+310 
-316 YGIPAGKRRFINN
+316 
-329 KVHIF
+329 
-334 CSPENM
+334 
-340 MAFYENRQPVI
+340 
-351 NEDFDF
+351 
-357 VKKSDGKYYYQIK
+357 
-370 ELSTI
+370 
-375 PYKGTVYNLEVAKD
+375 
-389 HTYCVE
+389 
-395 QVNTHNCFVFVQYND
+395 VFVQYND
-410 EKQVWDKI
+410 EKQAWDKI
-418 TILPPEEIDV
+418 VILPPEEIDV

-444 ILNSIISKYSFPLDD
+444 ILNSILSKYNFPLDD

-554 SRNMTPRNIVSADG
+554 SRNMTPRNVVSATG

-590 SIVTNYEIHWET
+590 SIVTNYEIQWET

-609 IDLSREYESIENQIF
+609 IDLSREYETIENQIF
-624 AGLGVTREV
+624 AGLGVTREI

-656 KRELLQHFVEDN
+656 KRELLQRFVEDN

-693 KLSFTRLTIRDNSE
+693 RLSFTRLTIRDNNE

-752 YNDMLRGVYSSIGDQ
+752 YNEMLRGVYSSIGDK
-767 LVQGTDLAKQIIESI
+767 LVENTDLAKQVIESI
-782 TGPQGRK
+782 TGPKGKR
-789 LVYKDPDKK
+789 LIYKESN
-798 DEDDDGW
+798 EDDLQNEW
-805 GNDSSYD
+805 SD
-812 DDAGWG
+812 DD
-818 SNDED
+818 SYNDD
-823 GGFDDG
+823 FDDN
-829 GFDESNNFDENM
+829 GFDENEEFEDSNLNEND
-841 NQDEKPA
+841 N
-848 EEESNGNENVEIDK
+848 NENVEVSK
-862 DDMKD
+862 DDIKD
-867 TLNDIID
+867 TLDDIIN
-874 EDKLKDDLSNQS
+874 EDSLQKDLNNQS
-886 PEEQNDL
+886 PNEQNDL
-893 VKKYLEEIQN
+893 VKKYLEEVQN
-903 ETNENKENGEEE
+903 ETNENTEES
-915 KKQDDEPNVK
+915 NLK
-925 ESFKIAKKSE
+925 ESFKIAKK

>member
-16 KAPVAPGKSIS
+16 KAPLAPGKTIS
-27 ASSHPIDKNKNKVA
+27 ANSHPIDKDKNKIA

-46 LGRAAWNRP
+46 FGRAAWNRP

-112 RSDPYVHA
+112 RCFIDENVEILMSNGKEKKLSEIIIGDEIINNNGNVVKVIKKIENEYRGDIYSISVYGKEKSIFVTADHLYFVNEKNVKKWKRADEINLGDNVYGKNNKIYSVVNIEKKYYEGHVFCIVTNGENYDACSFIANGLVNHNCDPYVHA

-125 TDLPMSKLVL
+125 ADLPMSKLVL
-135 RMPKMKDKQ
+135 RMPKMKDTI

-158 DLKLFDKLHSIL
+158 DLKLFEKLHSIL

-179 FPAGNRVV
+179 F
-187 TPEGLTDISYIT
+187 
-199 KGQEVLSNNGE
+199 
-210 FNPVSNVMKREIDEN
+210 
-225 IIKFSVNKLEDRCI
+225 
-239 TCTGE
+239 
-244 HPIFVL
+244 
-250 RDGKEQC
+250 
-257 VKANELRPDDY
+257 
-268 VSIMQINHDFK
+268 
-279 QSYTKM
+279 
-285 LRGKITQ
+285 
-292 KELTTGKIEIGES
+292 
-305 EGLYI
+305 
-310 FDMFLN
+310 
-316 YGIPAGKRRFINN
+316 
-329 KVHIF
+329 
-334 CSPENM
+334 
-340 MAFYENRQPVI
+340 
-351 NEDFDF
+351 
-357 VKKSDGKYYYQIK
+357 
-370 ELSTI
+370 
-375 PYKGTVYNLEVAKD
+375 
-389 HTYCVE
+389 
-395 QVNTHNCFVFVQYND
+395 VFVQYND
-410 EKQVWDKI
+410 EKQAWDKI
-418 TILPPEEIDV
+418 VILPPEEIDV

-444 ILNSIISKYSFPLDD
+444 ILNSILSKYNFPLDD

-554 SRNMTPRNIVSADG
+554 SRNMTPRNVVSATG

-590 SIVTNYEIHWET
+590 SIVTNYEIQWET

-609 IDLSREYESIENQIF
+609 IDLSREYETIENQIF
-624 AGLGVTREV
+624 AGLGVTREI

-656 KRELLQHFVEDN
+656 KRELLQRFVEDN

-693 KLSFTRLTIRDNSE
+693 RLSFTRLTIRDNNE

-752 YNDMLRGVYSSIGDQ
+752 YNEMLRGVYSSIGDK
-767 LVQGTDLAKQIIESI
+767 LVENTDLAKQVIESI
-782 TGPQGRK
+782 TGPKGKR
-789 LVYKDPDKK
+789 LIYKESN
-798 DEDDDGW
+798 EDDLQNEW
-805 GNDSSYD
+805 SD
-812 DDAGWG
+812 DD
-818 SNDED
+818 SYNDD
-823 GGFDDG
+823 FDDN
-829 GFDESNNFDENM
+829 GFDENEEFEDSNLNEND
-841 NQDEKPA
+841 N
-848 EEESNGNENVEIDK
+848 NENVEVSK
-862 DDMKD
+862 DDIKD
-867 TLNDIID
+867 TLDDIIN
-874 EDKLKDDLSNQS
+874 EDNLQKDLNNQS

-893 VKKYLEEIQN
+893 VKKYLEEVQN
-903 ETNENKENGEEE
+903 ETNEDTEES
-915 KKQDDEPNVK
+915 NLK
-925 ESFKIAKKSE
+925 ESFKIAKKIK